1 MPLNEWMK
9 EGRKEHH
16 APKRRKEGRN
26 KGRRSTSHPNQPFN
40 IANTCIYH
48 FLSSIPSSVWFAAP
62 FLPLFR
68 SHYSFLSPSFTQ
80 SPSVPSPRP
89 FTPLLPPALLPSPLP
104 YANQFFHHDRSHL
117 VGFFL
122 RFWNTASSLPRSL
135 PRPRPRPRL
144 RPRLQGKV
152 KGKGNAVGCAREQ
165 GRIKEE

>member
-1 MPLNEWMK
+1 MPLNEWMN

-80 SPSVPSPRP
+80 SPSIPSPRP

-117 VGFFL
+117 VGFFFTFL
-122 RFWNTASSLPRSL
+122 KYCLITPTLTTTPTPTPTLTPTPA
-135 PRPRPRPRL
+135 
-144 RPRLQGKV
+144 
-152 KGKGNAVGCAREQ
+152 GKGQGERQCSWMCKRAR
-165 GRIKEE
+165 KD